1 MNTNKLADYVG
12 VPRSTMDLEEL
23 ERSAESSEGAQP
35 GSNLYAYHVKVV
47 RNKFSR
53 KLGTKRPVTDKHNA
67 FERRLPIDI
76 MKPGLRMSTAW
87 YLIQSSLSNASGT

>member
-1 MNTNKLADYVG
+1 MNTNKLAEYVG

-47 RNKFSR
+47 RNTNSR
-53 KLGTKRPVTDKHNA
+53 VKS
-67 FERRLPIDI
+67 ER
-76 MKPGLRMSTAW
+76 KG
-87 YLIQSSLSNASGT
+87 SNRQAQCV